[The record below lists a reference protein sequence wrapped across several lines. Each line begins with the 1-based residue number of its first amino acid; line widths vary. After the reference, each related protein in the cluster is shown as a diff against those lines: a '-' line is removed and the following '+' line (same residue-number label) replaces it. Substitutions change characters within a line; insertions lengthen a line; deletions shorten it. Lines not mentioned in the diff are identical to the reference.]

1 MSVSHLHA
9 TTFPA
14 GNDAP
19 LIGERV
25 HPALCVPPID
35 PVVQRIKPELRFLLR
50 FLLPLLSHKREFLRH
65 PRDALG
71 SAIRRFFRSRLAIPL
86 AVAACHSP
94 LPHWVFQVPRPFTSQ
109 DQPGHRGAP
118 DERR

>member
-71 SAIRRFFRSRLAIPL
+71 SAIRRFTRR
-86 AVAACHSP
+86 SP
-94 LPHWVFQVPRPFTSQ
+94 LGLPGSSAFSPHKISQ
-109 DQPGHRGAP
+109 AYDGVP